1 MKILAFLL
9 AIQLT
14 GTVAPPKLKTTSVK
28 KGEKFANTCSLDAD
42 EGVYWFQQ
50 PRNSG
55 PKFLLYVTGTGKVKS
70 ASNPE
75 RHTADKS
82 SRKVTLTIKESV
94 EEDEGKYYC
103 FMVKNMAM
111 QFGDITDLDIEGL
124 PTTPEPTTIPATTQE
139 VSTTTDS
146 KGSTQCRSTER
157 GTSQEKTEDTLS
169 CHFIIWAPLT
179 GAAALLLIALTGV
192 SIAYCRRPRRRR
204 CQHQFRKRPI
214 AEEVRLSNRYL

>member
-1 MKILAFLL
+1 MKILVFLL

-14 GTVAPPKLKTTSVK
+14 GTVVSPKLKKASVK
-28 KGEKFANTCSLDAD
+28 KGEKFENTCSLDAD

-55 PKFLLYVTGTGKVKS
+55 PKFLLYVTGTGKPKS

-75 RHTADKS
+75 RHTAGKS
-82 SRKVTLTIKESV
+82 AKKVTLTIKESV

-103 FMVKNMAM
+103 FMVKNMVM
-111 QFGDITDLDIEGL
+111 MFGDITDLDIEGVA
-124 PTTPEPTTIPATTQE
+124 TTPEPTTIPTTTQKIPI
-139 VSTTTDS
+139 TTDS
-146 KGSTQCRSTER
+146 KGSTQCHSTKR
-157 GTSQEKTEDTLS
+157 EKTEDPLS
-169 CHFIIWAPLT
+169 CHFIFWAPLT
-179 GAAALLLIALTGV
+179 GAAALLLIALTSV

-214 AEEVRLSNRYL
+214 AEEDRLSNRYL

>member
-1 MKILAFLL
+1 MKILVFLL

-14 GTVAPPKLKTTSVK
+14 GTAAPPKLKKASVK
-28 KGEKFANTCSLDAD
+28 KGEKFVNTCSMDAD

-75 RHTADKS
+75 RHTAEKS
-82 SRKVTLTIKESV
+82 SKKVTLTIKKSV

-111 QFGDITDLDIEGL
+111 IFGDIIDLDIEGVK
-124 PTTPEPTTIPATTQE
+124 TTPEPTTTPTTTQK
-139 VSTTTDS
+139 VPITMDS
-146 KGSTQCRSTER
+146 KGSTQCHSTER
-157 GTSQEKTEDTLS
+157 GTSQEKTEDPLS
-169 CHFIIWAPLT
+169 CHFLIWAPLT
-179 GAAALLLIALTGV
+179 GAAALLIIALTYV
-192 SIAYCRRPRRRR
+192 SIVYCRRPRRRR

-214 AEEVRLSNRYL
+214 AEEDRPSNRYL